1 MKKKK
6 VLINGIKSYRCYTIP
21 EAATLV
27 RVSGRTIRQWIKN
40 GLPAMTDE
48 RPTLVRG
55 DDLIAFIKARRAA
68 RKTKVAADAFYCL
81 KCRAARKPAAGLVEC
96 QCSETRAKLSAFCN
110 ICETMMYKPIALSRL
125 PEMRHIFDLSASAMP
140 PDLPSVR
147 S

>member
-1 MKKKK
+1 VKKKK
-6 VLINGIKSYRCYTIP
+6 VQINRIKSYRCYTKA
-21 EAATLV
+21 EAAV
-27 RVSGRTIRQWIKN
+27 VIGVSGRTIRQWIKD

-55 DDLIAFIKARRAA
+55 DDLIAFVKARRAA
-68 RKTKVAADAFYCL
+68 RKTKVADDAFYCL

-110 ICETMMYKPIALSRL
+110 ICETMMYKPVPLSRL
-125 PEMRHIFDLSASAMP
+125 PELRQVFDLSASATP
-140 PDLPSVR
+140 PDPPRMR